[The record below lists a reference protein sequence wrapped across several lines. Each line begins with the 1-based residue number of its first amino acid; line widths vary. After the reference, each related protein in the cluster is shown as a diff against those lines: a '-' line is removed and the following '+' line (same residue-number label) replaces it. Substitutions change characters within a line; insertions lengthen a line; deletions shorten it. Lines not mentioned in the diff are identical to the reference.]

1 MKTTNNNNG
10 TNAANN
16 NGTNNLQTINLEENV
31 KFSEIPAIYNFG
43 KFSIFVEKK
52 QTGKTHGEKTLY
64 FGTITNNETT
74 ETTEMAGFDITKI
87 KKIVGC
93 TYTRVY
99 ISNTDGVTIPKTKE
113 MSDEMITSMVQ
124 SMQITTNKAF
134 ANVYTKLEKFATAD
148 DLQQLN
154 DIFDSILLRTLQSYE
169 KTLKDEQLRLS
180 IENKEREQKRQAK
193 QATKDAKN
201 IDTTTEEGVI
211 QAQIIQAMMAGD
223 FATLAELTNKLQTL
237 QSK

>member
-1 MKTTNNNNG
+1 MKNTTS
-10 TNAANN
+10 N

-31 KFSEIPAIYNFG
+31 KFSEIPAIYNFE
-43 KFSIFVEKK
+43 KFSIFVERK
-52 QTGKTHGEKTLY
+52 QTGTTHGEKTLY
-64 FGTITNNETT
+64 FGTITNNENGTT
-74 ETTEMAGFDITKI
+74 TNMDGFDITKI

-113 MSDEMITSMVQ
+113 MSDEMISSMVQ

-148 DLQQLN
+148 DLQQLTN
-154 DIFDSILLRTLQSYE
+154 TFDSILLRTLEKYE
-169 KTLKDEQLRLS
+169 NALKKEQLRIS
-180 IENKEREQKRQAK
+180 IENKEKEEKRQAK

>member
-1 MKTTNNNNG
+1 MKNTT
-10 TNAANN
+10 NN

-31 KFSEIPAIYNFG
+31 KFSEIPAIYNFE

-64 FGTITNNETT
+64 FGTITDNNNGTT
-74 ETTEMAGFDITKI
+74 TNMDGFDITKI

-93 TYTRVY
+93 NFKRVY
-99 ISNTDGVTIPKTKE
+99 ISNNDGVTIPKTKE
-113 MSDEMITSMVQ
+113 LTNEMIDNMVLSLSQ
-124 SMQITTNKAF
+124 R
-134 ANVYTKLEKFATAD
+134 LEKQYNTLLQTMLQGKTDGEQFAESTHNFISAF
-148 DLQQLN
+148 N
-154 DIFDSILLRTLQSYE
+154 IAKSDIICNYRKELE
-169 KTLKDEQLRLS
+169 KEQLRIS
-180 IENKEREQKRQAK
+180 IEHKEKEQKRQAK

-211 QAQIIQAMMAGD
+211 QAQMIQAMMAGD
-223 FATLAELTNKLQTL
+223 FATLAALTNKLQSL